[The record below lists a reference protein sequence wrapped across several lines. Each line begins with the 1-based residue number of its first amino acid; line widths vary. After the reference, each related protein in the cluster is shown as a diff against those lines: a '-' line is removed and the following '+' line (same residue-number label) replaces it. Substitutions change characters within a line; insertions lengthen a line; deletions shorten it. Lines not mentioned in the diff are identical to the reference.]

1 MYVCVPACQATKRFT
16 TWPESHQASA
26 KAPSPPP
33 LPGPAVRPGEPAG
46 AAGQVL

>member
-16 TWPESHQASA
+16 TRPESHQASA

-33 LPGPAVRPGEPAG
+33 LRPGEPAG
-46 AAGQVL
+46 GWSGGPGVVS